1 MSFLRPRILVVPGY
15 PHHVTRS
22 GNRRMKTIFYEDDY
36 QAYLTLPA
44 DTKAE
49 AGVDI

>member
-1 MSFLRPRILVVPGY
+1 MRGLLVPGY
-15 PHHVTRS
+15 PHYVIRGGS
-22 GNRRMKTIFYEDDY
+22 RRMKTIFCEDDY
-36 QAYLTLPA
+36 QAYLTLLA